1 MEHSP
6 ASLEVGLRWHTTS
19 SQWGGEGFEGWS
31 NSPNKA
37 AIGMGGPRQRKTLS
51 GQQEASQLF
60 LFFSTAGQEN
70 SSERQTWIV
79 CQRDLAPPP
88 PPLFLVWP
96 HPLAA
101 PNRRSTGWLSR
112 DSEPPLSA
120 SYLAV
125 PHSFLPPLWLLHHP
139 SPSIA
144 ESFCFVSPRGG
155 VRLSNGATKMAGC
168 AGEREW
174 AIEMK
179 NRLCRQSKT
188 LPSPG
193 PSSSSQRGI
202 LLDLLPH
209 TISTDHAHYVFNSS
223 ILCKTG

>member
-1 MEHSP
+1 
-6 ASLEVGLRWHTTS
+6 
-19 SQWGGEGFEGWS
+19 
-31 NSPNKA
+31 
-37 AIGMGGPRQRKTLS
+37 MGGPGRGRHSLANRKL
-51 GQQEASQLF
+51 ASSF
-60 LFFSTAGQEN
+60 YFYSTAGQEN

-88 PPLFLVWP
+88 PPGFLVWP

-101 PNRRSTGWLSR
+101 PNRSTGWLSR

-155 VRLSNGATKMAGC
+155 VRLSNGRGARENGSERLKWKTDSDVNQRHFLLQDPPLPLSVESYWICCHTRFLQTTPTMYLTVQYC
-168 AGEREW
+168 AKL
-174 AIEMK
+174 ASHDYFCFIFMM
-179 NRLCRQSKT
+179 
-188 LPSPG
+188 
-193 PSSSSQRGI
+193 
-202 LLDLLPH
+202 LL
-209 TISTDHAHYVFNSS
+209 V
-223 ILCKTG
+223 

>member
-1 MEHSP
+1 
-6 ASLEVGLRWHTTS
+6 
-19 SQWGGEGFEGWS
+19 
-31 NSPNKA
+31 
-37 AIGMGGPRQRKTLS
+37 MGGPGRGRHSLANRKL
-51 GQQEASQLF
+51 ASSF
-60 LFFSTAGQEN
+60 YFYSTAGQEN

-88 PPLFLVWP
+88 PPGFLVWP

-101 PNRRSTGWLSR
+101 PNRSTGWLSR

-179 NRLCRQSKT
+179 NRLWRQSKT